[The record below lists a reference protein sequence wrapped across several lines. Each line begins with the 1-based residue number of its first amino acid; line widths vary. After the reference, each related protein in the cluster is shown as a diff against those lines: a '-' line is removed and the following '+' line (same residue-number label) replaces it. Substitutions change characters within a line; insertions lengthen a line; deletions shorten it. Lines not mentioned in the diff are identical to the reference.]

1 MQHGMNALMFA
12 AKQGHVEVFKT
23 LLWNGKAN
31 LNLQEKVYIE
41 YLLWLAYQYHSA
53 HACV

>member
-31 LNLQEKVYIE
+31 LVE
-41 YLLWLAYQYHSA
+41 YLPAVA
-53 HACV
+53 